1 MVTWL
6 EQFLVRYPEL
16 ALFLVIAAG
25 YWIGSFKIGAFSLGP
40 VTGALFAGLVVG
52 DFAHV
57 PVSSMTKSFLFLLF
71 LFGVGYSVG
80 PQFVQAMKRD
90 GLKPVLL
97 AVVVCFTGLAAAIA
111 VGRVLKLDPGFAAG
125 LMSGALSQS
134 AAMGTATDAVN
145 GLSVPEAQRALYVSH
160 IAVADA
166 VCYIF
171 GYAGV
176 ITFITMIAPAL
187 LGIDLRKE
195 ALKLEQSLGMT
206 RTKPG
211 LASAWRK
218 FELRAYRLDEQ
229 SPLAGLTVAA
239 AEARVPEHRLFIH
252 RIRRGER
259 VIEAEPGTI
268 LAAGDVIALSAPRQI
283 IVEWIGP
290 RAEEVEDRE
299 LLDIPL
305 ISADVFLIHP
315 ELAGV
320 SLHEAS
326 QQDWARGL
334 YLRSLSRGGE
344 ALPIAPGIVL
354 QRGDL
359 LRIVGSEP
367 VVESAAKNIGVIVAP
382 STGIDFVVLGLAIFF
397 GGVVGVLVSFPVGG
411 INIALSTSVGT
422 LLAGLLVGYLR
433 TRLPHFG
440 RIPDGAISLMTSL
453 GLAAFVGLTGIHA
466 GPIFLSALRE
476 SGIGLLLGGM
486 VVTLLPQVV
495 GFCFGHF
502 VLRMNPILLL
512 GGLTGSQTVTA
523 AMAALQERS
532 GSAVPVLGYTPAY
545 PIANILLT
553 TWGSVMVVFFAGRTG

>member
-1 MVTWL
+1 MLTWL

-40 VTGALFAGLVVG
+40 VTGALFAGLLVG

-90 GLKPVLL
+90 GLKPMLL
-97 AVVVCFTGLAAAIA
+97 AVVVCLTGLAAAIV
-111 VGRVLKLDPGFAAG
+111 VGKVLGLDPGFAAG

-145 GLSVPEAQRALYVSH
+145 GLSLSEAQRTLYVSH

-176 ITFITMIAPAL
+176 ITFVTVLAPTL
-187 LGIDLRKE
+187 LGIDLRTE
-195 ALKLEQSLGMT
+195 AVKLEQSLGMT

-218 FELRAYRLDEQ
+218 FELRAYRLDGQ
-229 SPLAGLTVAA
+229 SPLVGLTVAA
-239 AEARVPEHRLFIH
+239 AEARVTEHRLFIH
-252 RIRRGER
+252 RIRRGQR
-259 VIEAEPGTI
+259 VLEAEPGTV
-268 LAAGDVIALSAPRQI
+268 LESGDVIALSGPREV
-283 IVEWIGP
+283 IVGWIGS

-299 LLDIPL
+299 LLDFAL
-305 ISADVFLIHP
+305 ISADVFLMDAK
-315 ELAGV
+315 LAGMN
-320 SLHEAS
+320 LQEAS
-326 QQDWARGL
+326 QFDWARGL
-334 YLRSLSRGGE
+334 YLRSLSRGGQE
-344 ALPIAPGIVL
+344 LPIAPGLVL
-354 QRGDL
+354 QRGDI
-359 LRIVGSEP
+359 LRIVGPEP
-367 VVESAAKNIGVIVAP
+367 VVENAARNIGVIIAP
-382 STGIDFVVLGLAIFF
+382 SNTIDFVVMGLAIFL
-397 GGVVGVLVSFPVGG
+397 GGVVGVLISIPVGD
-411 INIALSTSVGT
+411 IKIALSTSVGT

-433 TRLPHFG
+433 TQFPRFG

-486 VVTLLPQVV
+486 VVTLLPQIV

-532 GSAVPVLGYTPAY
+532 GSPVPVLGYTPAY
-545 PIANILLT
+545 PVANILLT
-553 TWGSVMVVFFAGRTG
+553 TWGSVMVLVFAR

>member
-1 MVTWL
+1 MLTWL
-6 EQFLVRYPEL
+6 EGFLVRYPEL

-40 VTGALFAGLVVG
+40 VTGALFAGLIVG

-57 PVSSMTKSFLFLLF
+57 PVSGMTKSFLFLLF

-90 GLKPVLL
+90 GLKPMLL
-97 AVVVCFTGLAAAIA
+97 AVVVCVTGLAASIV
-111 VGRVLKLDPGFAAG
+111 VGRILNLDPGFAAG

-145 GLSVPEAQRALYVSH
+145 SLAVPETQRALFVSH

-176 ITFITMIAPAL
+176 IMWCTVIAPAL
-187 LGIDLRKE
+187 LQIDLREE
-195 ALKLEQSLGMT
+195 ALKLEQSLGMS

-218 FELRAYRLDEQ
+218 FELRAYRLDEN
-229 SPLAGLTVAA
+229 SPLAGSTVAA
-239 AEARVPEHRLFIH
+239 AEARLPEHRLFIH
-252 RIRRGER
+252 RLRRGER
-259 VIEAEPGTI
+259 LFEAEADTV
-268 LAAGDVIALSAPRQI
+268 LAPGDVIAISAPRQI
-283 IVEWIGP
+283 IVELIGP
-290 RAEEVEDRE
+290 RAQEVEDSL
-299 LLDIPL
+299 LLDIPV
-305 ISADVFLIHP
+305 ISADVFLISVK
-315 ELAGV
+315 LAGMN
-320 SLHEAS
+320 LQEAS
-326 QQDWARGL
+326 QQDWTRAV
-334 YLRSLSRGGE
+334 YLRSLSRGGQ
-344 ALPIAPGIVL
+344 ALPIAPGLVL

-359 LRIVGSEP
+359 LRIVGPERL
-367 VVESAAKNIGVIVAP
+367 VENAAKNIGAIVSP
-382 STGIDFVVLGLAIFF
+382 STSIDFVVLGLAIFF
-397 GGVVGVLVSFPVGG
+397 GGIIGVLVSFPVGS
-411 INIALSTSVGT
+411 IKIALSTSVGT
-422 LLAGLLVGYLR
+422 LLAGLLVGYIR
-433 TRLPHFG
+433 TLNPRFG
-440 RIPDGAISLMTSL
+440 SIPDAAISLMTSL

-476 SGIGLLLGGM
+476 SGVGLLLGG
-486 VVTLLPQVV
+486 VAVTLLPQVV

-512 GGLTGSQTVTA
+512 GGLTGAQTVTA

-532 GSAVPVLGYTPAY
+532 GSPVPVLGYTPAY

-553 TWGSVMVVFFAGRTG
+553 TWGSVIVLVFAA

>member
-1 MVTWL
+1 MLTWL
-6 EQFLVRYPEL
+6 QQFLVRYPEL

-25 YWIGSFKIGAFSLGP
+25 YWIGSFRIGTFSLGP
-40 VTGALFAGLVVG
+40 VTGALFAGLLVG

-80 PQFVQAMKRD
+80 PQFAQAMKRD
-90 GLKPVLL
+90 GLKPMLL
-97 AVVVCFTGLAAAIA
+97 AVVVCFTGLAVAIA
-111 VGRVLKLDPGFAAG
+111 VSRTLRLDPGFAAG
-125 LMSGALSQS
+125 LLSGALSQS

-145 GLSVPEAQRALYVSH
+145 GLAISEEQRALFVSH

-176 ITFITMIAPAL
+176 ILFVTQIAPAL
-187 LGIDLRKE
+187 LKIDLRTE
-195 ALKLEQSLGMT
+195 ALKLEQALGMT
-206 RTKPG
+206 RARPG

-229 SPLAGLTVAA
+229 SPLVGQTVAA
-239 AEARVPEHRLFIH
+239 AEARMPEQRLFIH
-252 RIRRGER
+252 RLRRGDR
-259 VIEAEPGTI
+259 ILEAVPGI
-268 LAAGDVIALSAPRQI
+268 ALAAGDVIAVSGRRQI
-283 IVEWIGP
+283 IVELIGA
-290 RAEEVEDRE
+290 RADEVEDRE

-305 ISADVFLIHP
+305 IAADVFLINRK
-315 ELAGV
+315 LAGLTLEDA
-320 SLHEAS
+320 SHES
-326 QQDWARGL
+326 WARGL
-334 YLRSLSRGGE
+334 YLRSLRRGDQEIPVAAGV
-344 ALPIAPGIVL
+344 IL

-359 LRIVGSEP
+359 LRVVGPED
-367 VVESAAKNIGVIVAP
+367 VVQNAAKSIGVIVAP
-382 STGIDFVVLGLAIFF
+382 STSIDFIVLGLAIFF
-397 GGVVGVLVSFPVGG
+397 GGLAGVLVSFSVGG
-411 INIALSTSVGT
+411 INISLSTSVGT

-466 GPIFLSALRE
+466 GPIFLSAIRE
-476 SGIGLLLGGM
+476 AGIGLLLGGM
-486 VVTLLPQVV
+486 AVTLLPQIV

-512 GGLTGSQTVTA
+512 GGLTGAQTVTA

-545 PIANILLT
+545 PVANILLT
-553 TWGSVMVVFFAGRTG
+553 TWGSVMVVVLSS

>member
-1 MVTWL
+1 MLTWL

-40 VTGALFAGLVVG
+40 VTGALFAGLLVG

-97 AVVVCFTGLAAAIA
+97 AVVVCLTGLAAAIV
-111 VGRVLKLDPGFAAG
+111 VGKVLGLDPGFAAG

-145 GLSVPEAQRALYVSH
+145 GLSLSEAQRTLYVSH

-176 ITFITMIAPAL
+176 ITFVTVLAPTL
-187 LGIDLRKE
+187 RGIDLRTE
-195 ALKLEQSLGMT
+195 AVKLEQSLGMT

-218 FELRAYRLDEQ
+218 FELRAYRLDGQ
-229 SPLAGLTVAA
+229 SPLVGLTVAA
-239 AEARVPEHRLFIH
+239 AEARVTEHRLFIH
-252 RIRRGER
+252 RIRRGQR
-259 VIEAEPGTI
+259 VLEAEPGTV
-268 LAAGDVIALSAPRQI
+268 LESGDVIALSGPREV
-283 IVEWIGP
+283 IVGWIGS

-299 LLDIPL
+299 LLDFAL
-305 ISADVFLIHP
+305 ISADVFLMDAK
-315 ELAGV
+315 LAGMN
-320 SLHEAS
+320 LQEAS
-326 QQDWARGL
+326 QFDWARGL
-334 YLRSLSRGGE
+334 YLRSLSRGGQE
-344 ALPIAPGIVL
+344 LPIAPGLVL
-354 QRGDL
+354 QRGDI
-359 LRIVGSEP
+359 LRIVGPEP
-367 VVESAAKNIGVIVAP
+367 VVENAARNIGVIIAP
-382 STGIDFVVLGLAIFF
+382 SNTIDFVVMGLAIFL
-397 GGVVGVLVSFPVGG
+397 GGVVGVLISIPVGD
-411 INIALSTSVGT
+411 IKIALSTSVGT

-433 TRLPHFG
+433 TQFPRFG

-486 VVTLLPQVV
+486 VVTLLPQIV

-532 GSAVPVLGYTPAY
+532 GSPVPVLGYTPAY
-545 PIANILLT
+545 PVANILLT
-553 TWGSVMVVFFAGRTG
+553 TWGSVMVLVFAR

>member
-1 MVTWL
+1 M

-25 YWIGSFKIGAFSLGP
+25 YWMGSFKIGAFSLGP
-40 VTGALFAGLVVG
+40 VTGSLFAGLVVG

-90 GLKPVLL
+90 GLKPMLL
-97 AVVVCFTGLAAAIA
+97 AVIVCLAGLATAIL
-111 VGRVLKLDPGFAAG
+111 VGRILGLDPGFAAG

-134 AAMGTATDAVN
+134 AAMGTATDAIN

-176 ITFITMIAPAL
+176 IMWCTVIAPAL
-187 LGIDLRKE
+187 LKIDLREE

-218 FELRAYRLDEQ
+218 FELRAYRLDER
-229 SPLAGLTVAA
+229 SALVGSTVAA
-239 AEARVPEHRLFIH
+239 AEVRLPEHRLFIH
-252 RIRRGER
+252 RIRRGQR
-259 VIEAEPGTI
+259 VLQAEPGAV
-268 LAAGDVIALSAPRQI
+268 LAPGDVITISAPRQI
-283 IVEWIGP
+283 IVELIGS

-305 ISADVFLIHP
+305 ISADVFLINAK
-315 ELAGV
+315 LAGV
-320 SLHEAS
+320 NLQQAS
-326 QQDWARGL
+326 QRDWTRGL
-334 YLRSLSRGGE
+334 YLRSLSRGGQE
-344 ALPIAPGIVL
+344 LPIAPGVVL

-359 LRIVGSEP
+359 LRIVGPEP
-367 VVESAAKNIGVIVAP
+367 VVDNAAKNIGVIVAP
-382 STGIDFVVLGLAIFF
+382 STSIDFVVLGLAIFF
-397 GGVVGVLVSFPVGG
+397 GGIVGVLVSFPVGG
-411 INIALSTSVGT
+411 IKIALSTSVGT

-433 TRLPHFG
+433 TLNPRFG

-486 VVTLLPQVV
+486 VVTLLPQIV

-512 GGLTGSQTVTA
+512 GGLTGAQTVTA

-532 GSAVPVLGYTPAY
+532 GSPVPVLGYTPAY

-553 TWGSVMVVFFAGRTG
+553 TWGSVLVVVFAT

>member
-1 MVTWL
+1 MLTWL

-25 YWIGSFKIGAFSLGP
+25 YWIGSFRIGAFSLGP
-40 VTGALFAGLVVG
+40 VTGALFAGLLVG

-90 GLKPVLL
+90 GLKPMLL
-97 AVVVCFTGLAAAIA
+97 AVVVCLTGLAAAIVVA
-111 VGRVLKLDPGFAAG
+111 KVLRLDPGFAAG
-125 LMSGALSQS
+125 LLSGALSQS

-145 GLSVPEAQRALYVSH
+145 GLAVSEAQRALFVSH

-176 ITFITMIAPAL
+176 ILFVTQIAPAL
-187 LGIDLRKE
+187 LKIDLRTE
-195 ALKLEQSLGMT
+195 ALKLEQALGMT
-206 RTKPG
+206 RARPG

-218 FELRAYRLDEQ
+218 FELRAYRLDEP
-229 SPLAGLTVAA
+229 SLFVGLTVAA
-239 AEARVPEHRLFIH
+239 AEALIPEHRLFIH
-252 RIRRGER
+252 RLRRGDR
-259 VIEAEPGTI
+259 VIEAAPEIT
-268 LAAGDVIALSAPRQI
+268 LATGDIVAISGPRQT
-283 IVEWIGP
+283 IVELIGP

-305 ISADVFLIHP
+305 IAADVFLIDRK
-315 ELAGV
+315 LAGATLDHA
-320 SLHEAS
+320 SHES
-326 QQDWARGL
+326 WARGL
-334 YLRSLSRGGE
+334 YLRSLHRGE
-344 ALPIAPGIVL
+344 QEMPVAPGVVL
-354 QRGDL
+354 ERGDL
-359 LRIVGSEP
+359 LRVVGPEDIVQN
-367 VVESAAKNIGVIVAP
+367 AAKSIGVIVAP
-382 STGIDFVVLGLAIFF
+382 STSIDFIVLGLAIFF
-397 GGVVGVLVSFPVGG
+397 GGVVGVLLSFSVGG
-411 INIALSTSVGT
+411 IRISLSTSVGT

-433 TRLPHFG
+433 TRYPTFG

-476 SGIGLLLGGM
+476 AGIGLLLGGM
-486 VVTLLPQVV
+486 AVTLAPQIV

-512 GGLTGSQTVTA
+512 GGLTGAQTVTA

-532 GSAVPVLGYTPAY
+532 GSPVPVLGYTPAY
-545 PIANILLT
+545 PVANILLT
-553 TWGSVMVVFFAGRTG
+553 TWGSVMVVALAA

>member
-1 MVTWL
+1 MLVWL

-25 YWIGSFKIGAFSLGP
+25 YWIGSFKIGTFSLGP
-40 VTGALFAGLVVG
+40 VTGALFAGLAVG

-71 LFGVGYSVG
+71 LFGVGYLVG
-80 PQFVQAMKRD
+80 PQFAQSMKRD
-90 GLKPVLL
+90 GLKPMLL
-97 AVVVCFTGLAAAIA
+97 AIVVCLTGLATSIA
-111 VGRVLKLDPGFAAG
+111 VAKVLRLDPGYASG

-134 AAMGTATDAVN
+134 AAMGTATDAIN
-145 GLSVPEAQRALYVSH
+145 GLAIPEAQRALFVSH

-176 ITFITMIAPAL
+176 ILFVTQIAPAL
-187 LGIDLRKE
+187 LKIDLPAE
-195 ALKLEQSLGMT
+195 ALKLEQALGVT

-218 FELRAYRLDEQ
+218 FELRAYRLDER
-229 SPLAGLTVAA
+229 SALVGVTVAA
-239 AEARVPEHRLFIH
+239 AEARIPDFRLFIH
-252 RIRRGER
+252 RIRRGEHLL
-259 VIEAEPGTI
+259 EADPGTV
-268 LAAGDVIALSAPRQI
+268 LAAGDLVALSAPREV

-305 ISADVFLIHP
+305 ISADVILINP
-315 ELAGV
+315 KLAGMT
-320 SLHEAS
+320 LEAAS
-326 QQDWARGL
+326 RESWTRAL
-334 YLRSLSRGGE
+334 YLRSLSRGSQQIPLG
-344 ALPIAPGIVL
+344 AGVVL

-359 LRIVGSEP
+359 LRIVGPEP
-367 VVESAAKNIGVIVAP
+367 TVQTAAKSIGAIIAP
-382 STGIDFVVLGLAIFF
+382 STSIDFIVLGLAIFCGGLIGTLLSF
-397 GGVVGVLVSFPVGG
+397 SVGGV
-411 INIALSTSVGT
+411 NISLSTSVGT
-422 LLAGLLVGYLR
+422 LLAGLFVGALR
-433 TRLPHFG
+433 TRYPLFG
-440 RIPDGAISLMTSL
+440 QIPDGAISLMTSL

-476 SGIGLLLGGM
+476 TGLSLLLGGM
-486 VVTLLPQVV
+486 AVTLLPQIV

-523 AMAALQERS
+523 AMAALQERA
-532 GSAVPVLGYTPAY
+532 GSPVPVLGYTPAY
-545 PIANILLT
+545 PVANILLT
-553 TWGSVMVVFFAGRTG
+553 TWGSVMVVVFA